1 MQLIWFRQDLR
12 IHDHAALWHA
22 TQQGPCIALAVLSPE
37 QWQLHQDARI
47 KTDFYLRR
55 LKYLKQQ
62 LQQLN
67 IPLIILNIPLW
78 KDLAP
83 EILNLCQTLKIESL
97 HVNIEVGVNE
107 LKRDAQVQQ
116 LLQQQQI
123 RVELYHDRTLFPL
136 GSIRN
141 QSNQA
146 YQVYSAFKKKC
157 YERLILDV
165 PACYPEIEAQDP
177 IQLSTKLPNVDLEK
191 FSADYVVEHAAQL
204 WPAEDQAALDLLDD
218 FIEDKMAHYK
228 TDRDLPAVDGTSRL
242 SPYLNIGVISVRQC
256 MQALFQDGYFQIED
270 VGQQTWLDELL
281 WREFYLQ
288 TLFDFPRV
296 SKHQPFKQN
305 TNKIQWRNAPEY
317 LAAWQQGQT
326 GIPIVDAGMRQM
338 LATGWMHNRV
348 RMITAMFLCK
358 NLLIDWRLGESWFMQ
373 HLIDGDLAAN
383 NGGWQWCASTGMD
396 AVPYFRIFNPVSQ
409 SLKFDPNGDYIR
421 EWVPE
426 LAHLDAKSIHEP
438 YARNPD
444 LQLDYPKPIVDL
456 KASRV
461 RAIEAFKQI

>member
-1 MQLIWFRQDLR
+1 M
-12 IHDHAALWHA
+12 
-22 TQQGPCIALAVLSPE
+22 IASCFPLAVSGISL
-37 QWQLHQDARI
+37 I
-47 KTDFYLRR
+47 KPIRSIVPLR
-55 LKYLKQQ
+55 
-62 LQQLN
+62 
-67 IPLIILNIPLW
+67 
-78 KDLAP
+78 
-83 EILNLCQTLKIESL
+83 
-97 HVNIEVGVNE
+97 
-107 LKRDAQVQQ
+107 
-116 LLQQQQI
+116 
-123 RVELYHDRTLFPL
+123 
-136 GSIRN
+136 
-141 QSNQA
+141 
-146 YQVYSAFKKKC
+146 KKC

-204 WPAEDQAALDLLDD
+204 WPAEDRTALDLLDD

-305 TNKIQWRNAPEY
+305 TNKIQWRNAPED

-421 EWVPE
+421 KWVPE

-438 YARNPD
+438 YAKNPD
-444 LQLDYPKPIVDL
+444 LELDYPKPIVDL